1 MVDSRSVEQGRAIR
15 RRRACLACGSRFTTF
30 ERLEEVGLLV
40 QKRSG
45 DRVPFDPEKVIAGVR
60 AACKNRPVPDEAIVE
75 LAAQIEDRARNDGLE
90 VVHSERV
97 GREVLDRLG
106 ELDHVAYLRFASVY
120 KEFEDA
126 ADFTREV
133 GLITK
138 ATKPKRH

>member
-1 MVDSRSVEQGRAIR
+1 M
-15 RRRACLACGSRFTTF
+15 
-30 ERLEEVGLLV
+30 LV

-60 AACKNRPVPDEAIVE
+60 AACKNRPVPDEAIIE
-75 LAAQIEDRARNDGLE
+75 LAAQIEDRARIDGLE

-126 ADFTREV
+126 SDFTREV